1 MSKDLFKKF
10 VRLHPE
16 LGNSVMDNKTS
27 WQKLYEL
34 YEMYGEESNVWDKY
48 ISTNKIVEQAKTN
61 ETSFGDL
68 INMIRNV
75 DLESV
80 QKGVNNLQ
88 KTIGL
93 LQDIGIGTKT
103 KTPNILITSSDKNLL
118 KELFISLILLVLI
131 LSFFI
136 ITTLFHLYFLVSY

>member
-10 VRLHPE
+10 VRTHPE
-16 LGNSVMDNKTS
+16 LGNNVMENKTS

-34 YEMYGEESNVWDKY
+34 YEMYGEESEVWDKY
-48 ISTNKIVEQAKTN
+48 SIRKQDYNLTSSKQN
-61 ETSFGDL
+61 ESSFGEL
-68 INMIRNV
+68 ISMIRNV

-93 LQDIGIGTKT
+93 LQDIGIGSRTKT
-103 KTPNILITSSDKNLL
+103 SNYEPRPMYK
-118 KELFISLILLVLI
+118 
-131 LSFFI
+131 
-136 ITTLFHLYFLVSY
+136 YFDD

>member
-16 LGNSVMDNKTS
+16 LGSSVMDGKTS

-34 YEMYGEESNVWDKY
+34 YDMYGEESDVWDKY
-48 ISTNKIVEQAKTN
+48 IKKNYSISNSTRSS
-61 ETSFGDL
+61 SFSEL
-68 INMIRNV
+68 VNMIKNV

-80 QKGVNNLQ
+80 QKGVNSLQ

-93 LQDIGIGTKT
+93 LQDIGIGAATKE
-103 KTPNILITSSDKNLL
+103 KSYEPRPMYK
-118 KELFISLILLVLI
+118 
-131 LSFFI
+131 
-136 ITTLFHLYFLVSY
+136 YFDD

>member
-48 ISTNKIVEQAKTN
+48 IPTNKIVEQSKTS

-103 KTPNILITSSDKNLL
+103 KTPSY
-118 KELFISLILLVLI
+118 EPRPMYR
-131 LSFFI
+131 
-136 ITTLFHLYFLVSY
+136 YFDD